1 MVATYIPATGC
12 AWGRAKST
20 PICLKGRRESAVRG
34 GGDFADGSGD
44 ALNVVAAREVL
55 FQDGTCEGM
64 HGRMR
69 AHAVQRWI
77 KASAGE
83 RAEGLQL
90 GGF

>member
-1 MVATYIPATGC
+1 MGEGQVHTNLFKRKQGVGC
-12 AWGRAKST
+12 K
-20 PICLKGRRESAVRG
+20 RG
-34 GGDFADGSGD
+34 GEFADGSGG

-77 KASAGE
+77 KVSAGE